1 MLAVA
6 EVFPEADILDIL
18 STFLEIE
25 MIFKTS
31 SSSINKA
38 GSGDH
43 DLV

>member
-6 EVFPEADILDIL
+6 EGFSRADILDTL

-25 MIFKTS
+25 MILKTS
-31 SSSINKA
+31 SSSINKG

>member
-6 EVFPEADILDIL
+6 EGFSKADILDIL

-25 MIFKTS
+25 MILKTS
-31 SSSINKA
+31 SSSSNKG

>member
-6 EVFPEADILDIL
+6 EGFSKADILDIL

-25 MIFKTS
+25 MILKTS
-31 SSSINKA
+31 SSSNKS